1 MNLKDGKTA
10 NDVAALAETLADRI
24 EATTERDKPLNHE
37 IAALLLPGNFRVHL
51 ARRDGL
57 MLDAKG
63 NPATVPSP
71 WGGSTRGALRS
82 DFAKNIELVITL
94 AETVFVGWGWDV
106 IKWPA
111 GQGGIPAGAK
121 MDSNGVPEALPDSYF
136 VYDAEVTPPEALA
149 AAASGRSLI
158 GQHTTAGGA
167 LLAAILRG
175 YAFKVKH
182 DAGMLAPPIEF
193 DLTDQERGYV
203 EDIVDR
209 AEDMGI
215 SPKEARIDR
224 MMDIAAVHK
233 KGVALD
239 LESFLHHATDFDFAA
254 DFRGIAENVDR
265 STGELK
271 GDWRPKYSQAETDR
285 IVAGSAKGQT
295 ADVVISDDVTDDAPM
310 TDEQREKLRGFVDS
324 FDKSKSE
331 D

>member
-37 IAALLLPGNFRVHL
+37 IAALLLPGDFRVHL

-82 DFAKNIELVITL
+82 DFAKDVGLVIAL
-94 AETVFVGWGWDV
+94 AETVFAGWGWDI
-106 IKWPA
+106 IKWPR
-111 GQGGIPAGAK
+111 GQGGIPAGLAK
-121 MDSNGVPEALPDSYF
+121 LDEAGVPEPLPEGAF
-136 VYDAEVTPPEALA
+136 VYDAEVTPTEEFGNTVA
-149 AAASGRSLI
+149 GRSLI

-175 YAFKVKH
+175 YAYKVKH
-182 DAGMLAPPIEF
+182 EAGTLAPPIDF
-193 DLTDQERGYV
+193 GLTDQERGFV

-209 AEDMGI
+209 AEDLEL
-215 SPKEARIDR
+215 SPKAARVDR

-233 KGVALD
+233 NGCPLD
-239 LESFLHHATDFDFAA
+239 LESFLHHATDFAFKHDFL
-254 DFRGIAENVDR
+254 GIVENVDR
-265 STGELK
+265 STGKLK
-271 GDWRPKYSQAETDR
+271 SDWQPKYSQAETDR
-285 IVAGSAKGQT
+285 IVAGVGAGKPAGDYT
-295 ADVVISDDVTDDAPM
+295 AIVSGSV
-310 TDEQREKLRGFVDS
+310 DEQGKFTVDAVETIEP
-324 FDKSKSE
+324 KSE

>member
-1 MNLKDGKTA
+1 
-10 NDVAALAETLADRI
+10 
-24 EATTERDKPLNHE
+24 
-37 IAALLLPGNFRVHL
+37 
-51 ARRDGL
+51 
-57 MLDAKG
+57 
-63 NPATVPSP
+63 VPSP

-82 DFAKNIELVITL
+82 DFASSVALVLAL
-94 AETVFVGWGWDV
+94 AEAVFDGWGWDI
-106 IKWPA
+106 IKWPR
-111 GQGGIPAGAK
+111 GQGGIPAGLAK
-121 MDSNGVPEALPDSYF
+121 LDAAGVPEPLPEGAF

-193 DLTDQERGYV
+193 DLTDTERGFI

-209 AEDMGI
+209 AEDLEL
-215 SPKEARIDR
+215 SPKAARVDR

-233 KGVALD
+233 NGCPLD

-254 DFRGIAENVDR
+254 DFRGIVENVDR
-265 STGELK
+265 STGKLK

-285 IVAGSAKGQT
+285 IVALVGAGKPAGDYTAIVSGS
-295 ADVVISDDVTDDAPM
+295 V
-310 TDEQREKLRGFVDS
+310 DEQGKFTVDAVETIEP
-324 FDKSKSE
+324 KSE
-331 D
+331 G